1 MRPMTKPIVALTRC
15 SHASSDEAVAE
26 AVRATIELAGG
37 IPEKVRR
44 ARKILIKPN
53 YVGANSKPSDD
64 AVKRFKGRLVSC
76 AEPCVTRAVVA
87 AVRAANPGAEI
98 LVAEGVD
105 ARAPRTAED
114 VFGWMEAPRLV
125 GEYGVKLLNAN
136 DAPVTPV
143 PVPGGGLI
151 HKIVYLNEQLA
162 DVDAVVSV
170 GKLKAHGTAGVT
182 MSIKN
187 MFGVLPRSYYGSTHR
202 NFMHTNYFRLM
213 RIIVDIA
220 TTLRPDL
227 AVVDG
232 LVGSDYGMDH
242 EPREMNVLLAGHDPV
257 ATDAV
262 GASVMGFDPETDFP
276 NEPFVVSENHL
287 RLAASVGIGT
297 LDLAGT
303 EVRGASI
310 EQVRP
315 AKHFSIQTE
324 MKVTT
329 EQAVGARQAA
339 IEQARVFRTRRPEL
353 LEQYAGQYVFLRDGE
368 VQWSAPTLAEA
379 ADRAI
384 RHLPNSEYGLAIQ
397 VLPEG
402 EEVEKAAAYA

>member
-1 MRPMTKPIVALTRC
+1 MTKPIVALTRC
-15 SHASSDEAVAE
+15 AHDSSDEAVAE

-44 ARKILIKPN
+44 ARKILVKPN

-64 AVKRFKGRLVSC
+64 AIKRFKGRLVSC
-76 AEPCVTRAVVA
+76 SEPCINRAVVA

-98 LVAEGVD
+98 LFAEGVD
-105 ARAPRTAED
+105 ARAPRTAQD
-114 VFGWMEAPRLV
+114 VFRAMDALRLV
-125 GEYGVKLLNAN
+125 DEYGVRLLNAN
-136 DAPVTPV
+136 EGEIVPV

-151 HKIVYLNEQLA
+151 HRAVYLSRELA

-170 GKLKAHGTAGVT
+170 AKLKAHGTAGVT

-187 MFGVLPRSYYGSTHR
+187 MFGILPHSRYGSTYR

-213 RIIVDIA
+213 RIVVDIA
-220 TTLRPDL
+220 TTLKPDL

-232 LVGSDYGMDH
+232 LVGSDFGMDH

-262 GASVMGFDPETDFP
+262 GAAVMGFDPHTDFP

-287 RLAASVGIGT
+287 RLAASVGVGT
-297 LDLAGT
+297 LDLPHT
-303 EVRGASI
+303 DVRGARI
-310 EQVRP
+310 EEVRP
-315 AKHFSIQTE
+315 ARRFSIQTE

-329 EQAVGARQAA
+329 EQATAARRAA
-339 IEQARVFRTRRPEL
+339 IEQAAVFRARRPEL
-353 LEQYAGQYVFLRDGE
+353 LERYAGQYVFLRDGE
-368 VQWSAPTLAEA
+368 VQWSAATLAEA

-384 RHLPNSEYGLAIQ
+384 KHLPASEYGLAIQ
-397 VLPEG
+397 VLPES
-402 EEVEKAAAYA
+402 EEIEKVAAYA